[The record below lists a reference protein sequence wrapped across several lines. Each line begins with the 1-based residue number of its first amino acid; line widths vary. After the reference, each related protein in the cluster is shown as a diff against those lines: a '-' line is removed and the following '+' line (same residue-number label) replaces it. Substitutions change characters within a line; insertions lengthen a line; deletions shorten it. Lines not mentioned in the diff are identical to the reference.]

1 MSEQQTPNDDE
12 APPDLAQKPPTA
24 EELAQNRRTSARLKI
39 IFGVFALVVVVFA
52 VWMTTL
58 LVRASNGRRA
68 AGENPDEDNPWQHNP
83 YTAAPSGSAAP
94 TGGPSRGK

>member
-1 MSEQQTPNDDE
+1 M
-12 APPDLAQKPPTA
+12 K
-24 EELAQNRRTSARLKI
+24 RLKV

-58 LVRASNGRRA
+58 LMRASSGRRA
-68 AGENPDEDNPWQHNP
+68 AGQNPDEDNPWQHNP

-94 TGGPSRGK
+94 SGLPSSGPTRGK